1 MRNAQ
6 PATVSAYAPPELRLA
21 SRART
26 ITVSTAPDPG
36 ALEEAYRRGYE
47 DGITARDAD
56 GERQRDDAVAALG
69 ATLQGL
75 STVAD
80 EIRGRLT
87 SNLPALALAAAR
99 HLMQRELDADP
110 EVMRSLVERA
120 LAATPLSGQ
129 VTVRVHPAD
138 FAALG
143 DVTAFTPPAGSSFE
157 LVWAADPAILR
168 GGCVVETPASVVDG
182 RVDEAL
188 LDLFERL
195 TRD

>member
-1 MRNAQ
+1 MRSLEVG
-6 PATVSAYAPPELRLA
+6 TVSAYAPPELRLP

-26 ITVSTAPDPG
+26 VALSAAPDPS
-36 ALEEAYRRGYE
+36 ALDEAYRRGYE

-56 GERQRDDAVAALG
+56 GERQRDDVVAALG

-99 HLMQRELDADP
+99 HLIQRELDADP
-110 EVMRSLVERA
+110 DVMRSLVERA
-120 LAATPLSGQ
+120 LVATPLSGQ

-138 FAALG
+138 LAALG
-143 DVTAFTPPAGSSFE
+143 DVTTIRPPVGSSFE
-157 LVWAADPAILR
+157 LVWVADAALLR
-168 GGCVVETPASVVDG
+168 GGCVVETPASVIDG

-188 LDLFERL
+188 LDLFEKL